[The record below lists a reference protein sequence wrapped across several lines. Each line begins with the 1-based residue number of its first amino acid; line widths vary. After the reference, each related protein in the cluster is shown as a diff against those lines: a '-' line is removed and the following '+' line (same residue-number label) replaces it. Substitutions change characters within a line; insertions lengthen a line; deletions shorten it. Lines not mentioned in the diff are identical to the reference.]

1 MKALPPSSLSRRRL
15 LVGAAAASAL
25 TAVAGTAAEA
35 APSTAST
42 GLAGAPVARDRIAAA
57 RLLVTGVGPATAGFQ
72 ADLHERLTAWLAF
85 WSANSP
91 PSWSAPVEVAGEPTA
106 AGDAFTLHTLR
117 VRRGEHL
124 ADGFTA
130 ARRDAAHLATEA
142 SLHHHFPSVRRL
154 PGGGLRVTDGAA
166 AFTGSPEQVAFA
178 AAACRELWGF
188 AAAGTTDWRDHANR
202 ALARAGHRADV
213 ASRAGWAAFTRSSL
227 RLGLGTESYQ

>member
-1 MKALPPSSLSRRRL
+1 MNAHPHSSLSRRRL
-15 LVGAAAASAL
+15 LVGAVAASAL
-25 TAVAGTAAEA
+25 TAAGATAATA

-42 GLAGAPVARDRIAAA
+42 GIAGAPVGHDRIAAA

-72 ADLHERLTAWLAF
+72 ADLHERLAAWLVF

-91 PSWSAPVEVAGEPTA
+91 RSWSAPVEVAGTPTA

-117 VRRGEHL
+117 IRRGEHL
-124 ADGFTA
+124 ADGFAA

-154 PGGGLRVTDGAA
+154 PGGGLRVTDGPA
-166 AFTGSPEQVAFA
+166 AFTGSAEQVAFA
-178 AAACRELWGF
+178 TAACRELWGF
-188 AAAGTTDWRDHANR
+188 AAAGVTDWRGHANR

-213 ASRAGWAAFTRSSL
+213 ASRSGWAAFTRASL